1 MRLMSCYVPGVIF
14 KLPADKPVDKQTPSD
29 NEENDL
35 LICPLTMMSGIP
47 KYCVKE
53 DCMFWVNTPPPSCL
67 LKAYLHLKS
76 LLVHAEYSNIVKD
89 AEFTSSVK
97 KRKDPLSFG

>member
-1 MRLMSCYVPGVIF
+1 MRLMLSYVPGVIF
-14 KLPADKPVDKQTPSD
+14 KLPADKPADKQTPSD
-29 NEENDL
+29 NEENDML
-35 LICPLTMMSGIP
+35 VCPLSMVTAP
-47 KYCVKE
+47 RYCVQE
-53 DCMFWVNTPPPSCL
+53 RCMFWVNTPPPSCL

-89 AEFTSSVK
+89 AEFTSLVK